1 MKIEILNKAK
11 KKKII
16 QNTSGFGITKIPELL
31 IRTGR
36 ERIRAFSG
44 SLSTKE
50 IYDLWRILPI
60 EGIGLYVAK
69 DAINKKSGEHET
81 RISLDG
87 LHAWQEQINKK
98 IIVLSEE
105 QELEWFKGKNI
116 EFSNEEQNVLKEK
129 KGFFEVKSADKKDF
143 IGMGKLGD
151 EGKTLYSFLPKER
164 RRKSQTI

>member
-11 KKKII
+11 KKKLL
-16 QNTSGFGITKIPELL
+16 QNTQEFGIAKIPELL

-44 SLSTKE
+44 SLSTEE

-87 LHAWQEQINKK
+87 LHAWQKQIDKKNSILSMLGWDISVYNDIIIDKAQPFKFVHRNIDTNIANK
-98 IIVLSEE
+98 L
-105 QELEWFKGKNI
+105 NI
-116 EFSNEEQNVLKEK
+116 EL
-129 KGFFEVKSADKKDF
+129 A
-143 IGMGKLGD
+143 
-151 EGKTLYSFLPKER
+151 
-164 RRKSQTI
+164 

>member
-11 KKKII
+11 KKKLL
-16 QNTSGFGITKIPELL
+16 QNTQEFGIAKIPELL

-44 SLSTKE
+44 SLSTEE

-87 LHAWQEQINKK
+87 LHAWQKQIDKK
-98 IIVLSEE
+98 IIILSTE
-105 QELEWFKGKNI
+105 QEIDWFKGKNI
-116 EFSNEEQNVLKEK
+116 ELTEKQQNTLKEN
-129 KGFFEVKSADKKDF
+129 KGFFTIKSADKKDF

-151 EGKTLYSFLPKER
+151 GGKTIYSFLPKER